1 MGQQAA
7 PTHPILSEPLVSV
20 KTPCL
25 RKHTLVVGSMGQAHS
40 LLDGALGPH
49 TTDLGEGLRPRA
61 AFRSDSSV
69 VARVRTDQDSCQGQV
84 GTEEVDAPC

>member
-1 MGQQAA
+1 MDRVVSRWPVELEIQLGQQAA

-40 LLDGALGPH
+40 LLD
-49 TTDLGEGLRPRA
+49 
-61 AFRSDSSV
+61 
-69 VARVRTDQDSCQGQV
+69 
-84 GTEEVDAPC
+84 